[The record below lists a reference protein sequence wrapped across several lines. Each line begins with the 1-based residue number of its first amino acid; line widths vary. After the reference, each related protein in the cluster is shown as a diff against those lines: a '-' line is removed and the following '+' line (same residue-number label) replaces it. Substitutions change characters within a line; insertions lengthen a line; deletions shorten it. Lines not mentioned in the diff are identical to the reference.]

1 MPSSCF
7 SCVFATKD
15 ALGNQS
21 GCTKDYVKLIP
32 HQYLGEETHEDK
44 VFTVSMLACPMQ
56 VTPTQKEVLGEKV
69 EEYLKKKNTLYIDY
83 IVFLTESSTWKR
95 DFKGTLTS
103 ILKQQP
109 APRKIA
115 VVSMDHSKGMEA
127 VKSIPGSVYWSLHI
141 PGEPLKS
148 FDEFMYSTYF
158 YEVSNESVKIQK
170 SQNPPRPHNLTYCEA
185 GFEYP
190 ADYAKTL
197 QEMSITFKPFL
208 AVRPPSGSLNG
219 FTLNRKF
226 YSMINSNK
234 TEPPLFKLDK
244 LPEAFPDQK
253 VEMVYSYETLFNKE
267 VSIVA
272 P

>member
-7 SCVFATKD
+7 SCVFAIKGADGSQT
-15 ALGNQS
+15 
-21 GCTKDYVKLIP
+21 GCDKDYIKLIP
-32 HQYLGEETHEDK
+32 PEYLGEETHEDK

-56 VTPTQKEVLGEKV
+56 VTPAQKEVLGDKL
-69 EEYLKKKNTLYIDY
+69 EEYLEKKNTLYIDY
-83 IVFLTESSTWKR
+83 FVFLPESEDWKR
-95 DFKGTLTS
+95 NFKKTLAS

-127 VKSIPGSVYWSLHI
+127 VKGIPGSVYWSLHI

-148 FDEFMYSTYF
+148 YDEFMYASYF

-170 SQNPPRPHNLTYCEA
+170 NQTPPRPHNLTYCEA

-190 ADYAKTL
+190 DSYASTL
-197 QEMSITFKPFL
+197 QDMSLTFKPFL
-208 AVRPPSGSLNG
+208 AVRPQPGSFNG

-234 TEPPLFKLDK
+234 GEPALLKLDK
-244 LPEAFPDQK
+244 LPEAYPDQK
-253 VEMVYSYETLFNKE
+253 VEMLYSYETLFNQE
-267 VSIVA
+267 AALAS